1 MKAIVGAGS
10 MWVPTVRI
18 EDPSNYTPTPEAL
31 AAADLVLE
39 RIQARHEAECDRCS
53 LCGQLSNRLDDFG
66 LCSKVSESHVQWR
79 ARVRRIEKAAAGP
92 KFKKSRSPG
101 TGHRRAVTS

>member
-31 AAADLVLE
+31 AAATAVLE

-53 LCGQLSNRLDDFG
+53 LCGQLMNRPDDFG
-66 LCSKVSESHVQWR
+66 LCSKVSESHLQWR

-92 KFKKSRSPG
+92 RFKKSRTPSAKK
-101 TGHRRAVTS
+101 RNATS